1 MDSFDLFAKRLAM
14 ALREFG
20 KIPGEENYTPTG
32 IPTNAATLWRHL
44 VAGVERVA
52 DALDP
57 PRE

>member
-1 MDSFDLFAKRLAM
+1 MDYERFTAHLAK

-32 IPTNAATLWRHL
+32 IPSNAATLWRHI

-52 DALDP
+52 DALTAP
-57 PRE
+57 PEE